1 MGCGAIKTK
10 EQNTADIKAK
20 IKETTVEIDRITGIA
35 VQRREEK
42 TAELIKLSLRKR
54 RQILSE
60 IPLFT
65 VAEYDRLNELRV
77 QHSNLNDIL
86 ERFFTQTFKAKP
98 DKDEP
103 LY

>member
-1 MGCGAIKTK
+1 M
-10 EQNTADIKAK
+10 
-20 IKETTVEIDRITGIA
+20 ETTVEIDRITGIA
-35 VQRREEK
+35 VHRREEK

-77 QHSNLNDIL
+77 QHSKLNDIL

-98 DKDEP
+98 DQDEP